1 MSGIASREVKA
12 LNNYTAK
19 NGERKTSYTTI
30 GVAFENN
37 DGSILIK
44 LKALPLPNLY
54 NGQVECTLKIEP
66 VGGSEYLKKQIKA
79 QVKPEPF
86 ADDQEIP
93 F

>member
-12 LNNYTAK
+12 LNSYIAK
-19 NGERKTSYTTI
+19 NGEQKTSFTTI

-54 NGQVECTLKIEP
+54 KGQMECTLKIEP
-66 VGGSEYLKKQIKA
+66 VGGREYLKKQTPV
-79 QVKPEPF
+79 QVKSAPF
-86 ADDQEIP
+86 ADDEIP

>member
-12 LNNYTAK
+12 LNSYTAK
-19 NGERKTSYTTI
+19 NGDQKTSYTTI

-54 NGQVECTLKIEP
+54 KGQVECTLKIEP
-66 VGGSEYLKKQIKA
+66 VGGSEYLKKKIKA
-79 QVKPEPF
+79 QVEPAPF
-86 ADDQEIP
+86 FDDEIQ